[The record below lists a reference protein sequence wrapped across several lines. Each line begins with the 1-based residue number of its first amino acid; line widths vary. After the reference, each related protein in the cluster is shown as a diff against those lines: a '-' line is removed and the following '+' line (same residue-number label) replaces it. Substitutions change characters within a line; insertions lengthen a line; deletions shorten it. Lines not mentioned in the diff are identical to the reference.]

1 MKQARKKKTAIG
13 TGDDAILLLRP
24 ESSGSRFLVKI
35 RAFDLTGITKFKKNM
50 KGKASGRSNKV
61 TRSCKCVAFVD
72 KLASK
77 KTL

>member
-35 RAFDLTGITKFKKNM
+35 RAFDLTGITKFKK
-50 KGKASGRSNKV
+50 
-61 TRSCKCVAFVD
+61 T
-72 KLASK
+72 
-77 KTL
+77 